1 MSALIYLYNNEKIKK
16 RRRRRKK
23 ELFNETQMHFK
34 TNKQTNI
41 NMYKRNAT
49 AGIKDVFTKK

>member
-1 MSALIYLYNNEKIKK
+1 
-16 RRRRRKK
+16 
-23 ELFNETQMHFK
+23 MHFKTK